1 MANVNNIFPLLI
13 FKFHVVKSASENAC
27 KHYVAPMERTSNGS
41 WIIKNS
47 DRIVDMKHLWNS
59 RSPYGEDINKCTGFS
74 ANDGKYY
81 ATTCNTKQCLICAW
95 KDSPLFTLRGLCTN
109 TQVDDDYVLLPAK
122 NFGGNVFFFGL
133 RNMNILFNEETS
145 SWLIVKNRTSEI
157 FKPGKISTDS
167 LDVVGT
173 FQLDQSNAH
182 HLPVGTHFWNLTEN
196 YNKVLELKLTQV
208 RNEITLQFD
217 AISY

>member
-47 DRIVDMKHLWNS
+47 DRIVDMKYLWNS

-122 NFGGNVFFFGL
+122 NFGGNVFGEARHFFLEKYSLSIFCGFIQKKL
-133 RNMNILFNEETS
+133 MFGCLSPAWTLF
-145 SWLIVKNRTSEI
+145 
-157 FKPGKISTDS
+157 
-167 LDVVGT
+167 
-173 FQLDQSNAH
+173 
-182 HLPVGTHFWNLTEN
+182 
-196 YNKVLELKLTQV
+196 
-208 RNEITLQFD
+208 
-217 AISY
+217 